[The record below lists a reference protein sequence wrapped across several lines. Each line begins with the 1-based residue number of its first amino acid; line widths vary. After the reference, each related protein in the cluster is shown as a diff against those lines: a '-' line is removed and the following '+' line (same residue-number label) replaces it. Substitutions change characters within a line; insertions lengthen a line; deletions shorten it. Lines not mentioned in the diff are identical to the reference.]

1 MITLNIDSNSPDQ
14 TGFIPEITSG
24 GTGTVGEYFSQDA
37 SMALWIRP
45 VVSSTANPLVPWV
58 DEYESGDI
66 YYLSIGNPDD
76 RPTSGTFI
84 LSYEGISSMTAMA
97 YNITAAAMKAI
108 IDPISQGFGDG
119 TVTVTLLV
127 EGVYQIDWAN
137 ATTVAAFTSN
147 AANLIPESQVL
158 VTQVRAGGGS
168 ENAQQIIDVR
178 QAAVATATVS
188 TPYSQIPPQSSVNT
202 VPSLT
207 TNAILQVTFSDGYDG
222 FLTLTLTANG
232 VSSDVNVTPFMSVT
246 EFGVALALHPSIYYQ
261 DPVEADNISV
271 AFVDGYFLITFIGTL
286 AGSTTART
294 INAIS
299 VAAAAVVTTSAAHG
313 YVTGD
318 TVVISGTNSTPVID
332 GSRVVTVLSSTT
344 FSVPVTT
351 SGSPGSAGSVYN
363 TSQPSISDSAGY
375 LIQPFGNTGTLNL
388 NTFALAK
395 AFWNTTED
403 ELTYSLQI
411 KRVRDSGESKTIFG
425 EDIVLKREL
434 IDVGT
439 LINVPTTGLNSL
451 TLGAAGVATG
461 TLNIAG
467 TTSGTVTVTT
477 AAAAGTWT
485 LTLPTND
492 GSASQVLTTDGNGV
506 TSWATNGAVSS
517 VAQSFTGGLI
527 SVAGSPIT
535 TSGTLALTVAGTS
548 GGIPYFSSAST
559 WATSAAL
566 AANSLVK
573 GGGAGVAPSTITT
586 GTGVLTA
593 LGVNTGSAG
602 AMVLF
607 NGALGTPTSGTLTS
621 ATGLPLTTGV
631 TGTLPIANGGT
642 GVATLTGLALGNG
655 TSAFTPVTTTAGLYG
670 AVGDLFVDH
679 TVATINEDFIGG
691 TNADGSVGSL
701 GWRLNTIS
709 GTNSTAYVVGG
720 TSNPGQ
726 FQFACGASS
735 GNAGSMSLTGSAV
748 MPLVISSQQF
758 EIRITFKLNQTTLT
772 RFRLGLMND
781 QSSVVAGRGEW
792 MRYDTSSG
800 DTNFMFVVAD
810 GSGETAVSSGV
821 AADTN
826 WHTLRIRSITPG
838 SYIYG
843 MSISTSGGSF
853 SSEVQVTNT
862 NGVGGITRS
871 IIGIIGNDATAA
883 AKSFILD
890 AVKMRWQCAR

>member
-58 DEYESGDI
+58 DDYESGDI
-66 YYLSIGNPDD
+66 YYLSIGAVDD
-76 RPTSGTFI
+76 RATGGTFTLTLTGAI
-84 LSYEGISSMTAMA
+84 AA
-97 YNITAAAMKAI
+97 QVYNVTAAALTTAL
-108 IDPISQGFGDG
+108 SARSVTDG
-119 TVTVTLLV
+119 YGACTVTLLT
-127 EGVYQIDWAN
+127 EGVYQVDWS
-137 ATTVAAFTSN
+137 TMVAVPAMTASSTL
-147 AANLIPESQVL
+147 LIPDSQITI
-158 VTQVRAGGGS
+158 TQVRAGSGS
-168 ENAQQIIDVR
+168 TYAQQIIDIK
-178 QAAVATATVS
+178 QSPVATATVS

-202 VPSLT
+202 VPGLT

-222 FLTLTLTANG
+222 FLTLTITANG

-411 KRVRDSGESKTIFG
+411 KRTRTPSGESRTVFG

-461 TLNIAG
+461 TLLIAG
-467 TTSGTVTVTT
+467 TTSGTVTITT

-492 GSASQVLTTDGNGV
+492 GSASQVLTTDGNCV

-607 NGALGTPTSGTLTS
+607 NGAGGTPSSLTLTS

-642 GVATLTGLALGNG
+642 AATTVAAAQTALSVPGYSAEQTLTAAQMQTHAINIGSIDPKLFIVREDFAGGGFTSQSIGENGLTSYVQSGTLSVSVNQGAYPNLGQAKLTTGATLGHGGSLSLDFGNDGGNCLPNIAEPGWDSTWILSLAQ
-655 TSAFTPVTTTAGLYG
+655 TTDCVTRFGMINSPGYAYTAAPGRGLYIRY
-670 AVGDLFVDH
+670 DSSVD
-679 TVATINEDFIGG
+679 
-691 TNADGSVGSL
+691 TN
-701 GWRLNTIS
+701 WM
-709 GTNSTAYVVGG
+709 YVSNVGG
-720 TSNPGQ
+720 
-726 FQFACGASS
+726 
-735 GNAGSMSLTGSAV
+735 V
-748 MPLVISSQQF
+748 
-758 EIRITFKLNQTTLT
+758 
-772 RFRLGLMND
+772 
-781 QSSVVAGRGEW
+781 
-792 MRYDTSSG
+792 
-800 DTNFMFVVAD
+800 
-810 GSGETAVSSGV
+810 ETATSSGV
-821 AADTN
+821 AVSTSFVKF
-826 WHTLRIRSITPG
+826 RIRMTTAGHVLFSINGGAETDVSTAITG
-838 SYIYG
+838 SAAPRTMFY
-843 MSISTSGGSF
+843 
-853 SSEVQVTNT
+853 
-862 NGVGGITRS
+862 TR
-871 IIGIIGNDATAA
+871 AAA
-883 AKSFILD
+883 AKTLYWDFLGVLATTS
-890 AVKMRWQCAR
+890 R

>member
-178 QAAVATATVS
+178 QSAVATATVS

-202 VPSLT
+202 VPGLT

-222 FLTLTLTANG
+222 FLTLTITANG

-286 AGSTTART
+286 AGSTTVRT

-461 TLNIAG
+461 TLLIAG
-467 TTSGTVTVTT
+467 TTSGTVTITT

-492 GSASQVLTTDGNGV
+492 GSASQVLTTDGAGV

-517 VAQSFTGGLI
+517 VGLTATSGLL
-527 SVAGSPIT
+527 SVSGSPIT
-535 TSGTLALTVAGTS
+535 TSGTMTITVAGTS
-548 GGIPYFSSAST
+548 GGIPYFSASNG
-559 WATSAAL
+559 WASSGVL
-566 AANSLVK
+566 AASSIVV
-573 GGGAGVAPSTITT
+573 GGGAATAPSTITT
-586 GTGVLTA
+586 GTGIVTA
-593 LGVNTGSAG
+593 LGITVNTTSGGLVTIDGTATLSGKTLTAPKFADLGFIADANGNELLILDTVTSAVNELTLANAATGTSPTFTASGGDTNIGINLTTKGTGTVNTATGFVTSGGASASAVGFGWAANTGLYKTNGGSLVYVVAG
-602 AMVLF
+602 TQLF
-607 NGALGTPTSGTLTS
+607 LVSNGGNSSFSAPLAVGTGTPS
-621 ATGLPLTTGV
+621 APSYSFN
-631 TGTLPIANGGT
+631 AE
-642 GVATLTGLALGNG
+642 
-655 TSAFTPVTTTAGLYG
+655 TTAGLNRPSAGLLQLCVASAAQVTVASGSITLADATNLIVGKTITAGGTTG
-670 AVGDLFVDH
+670 AQTINKISGSVNFAAAAASLVVTNSFVTTSSVIIA
-679 TVATINEDFIGG
+679 TVATNDTTMFG
-691 TNADGSVGSL
+691 VK
-701 GWRLNTIS
+701 
-709 GTNSTAYVVGG
+709 VV
-720 TSNPGQ
+720 
-726 FQFACGASS
+726 AA
-735 GNAGSMSLTGSAV
+735 AGSFTIYA
-748 MPLVISSQQF
+748 
-758 EIRITFKLNQTTLT
+758 N
-772 RFRLGLMND
+772 
-781 QSSVVAGRGEW
+781 
-792 MRYDTSSG
+792 
-800 DTNFMFVVAD
+800 
-810 GSGETAVSSGV
+810 
-821 AADTN
+821 AA
-826 WHTLRIRSITPG
+826 
-838 SYIYG
+838 
-843 MSISTSGGSF
+843 
-853 SSEVQVTNT
+853 
-862 NGVGGITRS
+862 
-871 IIGIIGNDATAA
+871 ATAETRVN
-883 AKSFILD
+883 FLITN
-890 AVKMRWQCAR
+890 

>member
-1 MITLNIDSNSPDQ
+1 MTL
-14 TGFIPEITSG
+14 
-24 GTGTVGEYFSQDA
+24 
-37 SMALWIRP
+37 
-45 VVSSTANPLVPWV
+45 
-58 DEYESGDI
+58 
-66 YYLSIGNPDD
+66 
-76 RPTSGTFI
+76 
-84 LSYEGISSMTAMA
+84 
-97 YNITAAAMKAI
+97 
-108 IDPISQGFGDG
+108 
-119 TVTVTLLV
+119 
-127 EGVYQIDWAN
+127 
-137 ATTVAAFTSN
+137 TTV
-147 AANLIPESQVL
+147 
-158 VTQVRAGGGS
+158 
-168 ENAQQIIDVR
+168 
-178 QAAVATATVS
+178 
-188 TPYSQIPPQSSVNT
+188 
-202 VPSLT
+202 
-207 TNAILQVTFSDGYDG
+207 
-222 FLTLTLTANG
+222 ANG
-232 VSSDVNVTPFMSVT
+232 VSSDSIVKPGMTAN
-246 EFGVALALHPSIYYQ
+246 EIGIALALHPEIYYQ
-261 DPVEADNISV
+261 DAVEADNISV
-271 AFVDGYFLITFIGTL
+271 SQTSTGYLITFIGTL

-299 VAAAAVVTTSAAHG
+299 IALAAVVTTSAAHG

-318 TVVISGTNSTPVID
+318 TVVISGTNSTPVLD
-332 GSRVVTVLSSTT
+332 GSRVITVLSATT

-351 SGSPGSAGSVYN
+351 TVAPAATGSVYN
-363 TSQPSISDSAGY
+363 TSQPSIAEDSNY
-375 LIQPFGNTGTLNL
+375 VIQPFGNTGTLNL

-395 AFWNTTED
+395 AFWGTTED

-411 KRVRDSGESKTIFG
+411 KRTRTSGESKTIFG

-461 TLNIAG
+461 TLKIAG
-467 TTSGTVTVTT
+467 TTSGLVTVTT
-477 AAAAGTWT
+477 ADAAGTWT
-485 LTLPTND
+485 LTLPAND
-492 GSASQVLTTDGNGV
+492 GTASQVLTTDGNGV
-506 TSWATNGAVSS
+506 TSWVTNGLVSS
-517 VAQSFTGGLI
+517 VGLTSAAGI
-527 SVAGSPIT
+527 LSVSGSPIT
-535 TSGTLALTVAGTS
+535 TTGTMTIAVAGTS
-548 GGIPYFSSAST
+548 GGIPYFSSAAS
-559 WATSAAL
+559 WASSGVL
-566 AANSLVK
+566 AANALVI
-573 GGGAGVAPSTITT
+573 GGGAATAPSTITT
-586 GTGVLTA
+586 GTGVVTA

-607 NGALGTPTSGTLTS
+607 NGALGTPTSGTLTN

-709 GTNSTAYVVGG
+709 GTNSTAYVAGG

>member
-58 DEYESGDI
+58 DDYESGDI
-66 YYLSIGNPDD
+66 YYLSIGAVDD
-76 RPTSGTFI
+76 RATGGTFTLTLTGAI
-84 LSYEGISSMTAMA
+84 AA
-97 YNITAAAMKAI
+97 QVYNVTAAALTTAL
-108 IDPISQGFGDG
+108 SARSVTDG
-119 TVTVTLLV
+119 YGALTVTLLT
-127 EGVYQIDWAN
+127 EGVYQVDWATMVAVPAMTAS
-137 ATTVAAFTSN
+137 ATLLTPDCQIT
-147 AANLIPESQVL
+147 
-158 VTQVRAGGGS
+158 VTQVRAGSGS
-168 ENAQQIIDVR
+168 TYAQQIIDIK
-178 QAAVATATVS
+178 QSAVASATVS
-188 TPYSQIPPQSSVNT
+188 TAFSPVTFTNE
-202 VPSLT
+202 LT
-207 TNAILQVTFSDGYDG
+207 TPPTTTENAVGTIDFGDAYDGYAVCYIRINNVG
-222 FLTLTLTANG
+222 STVNISPSMTASEMG
-232 VSSDVNVTPFMSVT
+232 R
-246 EFGVALALHPSIYYQ
+246 ALALHPSIYYQ
-261 DPVEADNISV
+261 DAVEADNISV
-271 AFVDGYFLITFIGTL
+271 SVSDGKYLVTFIGTL
-286 AGSTTART
+286 AAAALVRT
-294 INAIS
+294 ITGIS
-299 VAAAAVVTTSAAHG
+299 IAAAAVVTTSAAHG
-313 YVTGD
+313 FRTGD
-318 TVVISGTNSTPVID
+318 TVIIAGSDSTPTID
-332 GSRVVTVLSSTT
+332 GTRVVTVLSTTT

-351 SGSPGSAGSVYN
+351 TVGGTTGTGYT
-363 TSQPSISDSAGY
+363 TSQPEFDSDDASLLY
-375 LIQPFGNTGTLNL
+375 PEGNTGTLNL

-425 EDIVLKREL
+425 EDITLKREL

-461 TLNIAG
+461 TLKIAG
-467 TTSGTVTVTT
+467 TTSGLVTVTT
-477 AAAAGTWT
+477 ADAAGTWT
-485 LTLPTND
+485 LTLPAND
-492 GSASQVLTTDGNGV
+492 GTASQVLTTDGNGV
-506 TSWATNGAVSS
+506 TSWVTNGLVSS
-517 VAQSFTGGLI
+517 VGLTSAAGI
-527 SVAGSPIT
+527 LSVSGSPIT
-535 TSGTLALTVAGTS
+535 TTGTMTIAVAGTS
-548 GGIPYFSSAST
+548 GGIPYFSSSAS
-559 WATSAAL
+559 WASSGVL
-566 AANSLVK
+566 AANALVI

-586 GTGVLTA
+586 GTGVVTA
-593 LGVNTGSAG
+593 LGVAVGSAG
-602 AMVLF
+602 AFVTF
-607 NGALGTPTSGTLTS
+607 NGAGGTPSSLTLTS